1 MIRQLTEASQLD
13 CGCLKTNRYGRWI
26 YTYLRAYGVGYDF
39 CRFFRIEG
47 AGTGYALLFNATL
60 TIYMDPTKEDLTE
73 LAREIQMFI
82 AMHQPFRVETTANL
96 MQYLMQTEGYHPL
109 HRTVFEL
116 TSTGLPEDFDEYE
129 IDFAPRLDDAYD
141 ILREG
146 FPHLIAHDLW
156 LTDVSH
162 RLRRGVSKVFTYKNS
177 TTATILYDV
186 DNEVLIAQVATRAA
200 ARGSGYARQF
210 LRWLAGFLE
219 QFGKNAVLM
228 ALDIRVSFYTEIG
241 FRPLETEYVLERTEH
256 DPEAM
261 QKGKLN

>member
-13 CGCLKTNRYGRWI
+13 CESLKTNRYGRWI
-26 YTYLRAYGVGYDF
+26 CTYLRAYGVGYDF

-60 TIYMDPTKEDLTE
+60 VICMDPAQGDLTE
-73 LAREIQMFI
+73 LAREVQLFI
-82 AMHQPFRVETTANL
+82 AMHQPFRVETTENL
-96 MQYLMQTEGYHPL
+96 MQHLMETEGYRPR

-116 TSTGLPEDFDEYE
+116 TSTGVPEDFDEYDV
-129 IDFAPRLDDAYD
+129 DFAPRLDDAYD

-146 FPHLIAHDLW
+146 FPNLIAHDLW
-156 LTDVSH
+156 LTDISH

-186 DNEVLIAQVATRAA
+186 DNEVMIAQVATRAA

-219 QFGKNAVLM
+219 QFGKHAVLL
-228 ALDIRVSFYTEIG
+228 ALDIRVSFYREIG
-241 FRPLETEYVLERTEH
+241 FHPLETEYVLERMDH
-256 DPEAM
+256 DAEAI